1 MATQA
6 PRMLFTHFTSF
17 APAGPAGAQWNHPK
31 SRNFDYLNVDHWIRL
46 AKALEDARFDAIF
59 WADHSGVHDV
69 YQGSY
74 DTAVREAVQFPLGDP
89 LMLTA
94 ALASATSDIGF
105 AFSAN
110 MIQDHPYSFARKL
123 TTLDHLTRGR
133 IGWNIVT
140 SFQPSAWANFGYDE
154 VAPHAERYA
163 QAEEYVEVLYKLLQG
178 SWDDDAVVRD
188 LEQRIFADPSKVHP
202 IGHDGEFYRVP
213 GIHNNEPSVQRV
225 PVLFQAGTS
234 EDGRNFSSRHAE
246 GMFLHPHSV
255 DAAGKVVRDMH
266 GRLKAVGRK
275 PEDLMFLVFKTFV
288 VGSTELEAKRKSEEA
303 DEYLS
308 SDASLAFFS
317 STLDTDLSKID
328 LDSPIGNLETNALQ
342 GHIRALI
349 DAAPNKEWT
358 FRELATTLTG
368 TRTVGTPEMI
378 ADEIER
384 WREAGIHGFQINSIT
399 GPEDTYDFCEYVAP
413 ELQKRGLMQSE
424 YAPGTLRE
432 KLSSAAGGIP
442 KARLNERH
450 PGHKYLGYYS
460 K

>member
-1 MATQA
+1 MSNQP

-31 SRNFDYLNVDHWIRL
+31 ARDFDYMNIDHWIKL
-46 AKALEDARFDAIF
+46 TQALEAAKFDAVF

-94 ALASATSDIGF
+94 ALASSTSDIGL
-105 AFSAN
+105 AFSSN
-110 MIQDHPYSFARKL
+110 MIQDHPYSFARKV
-123 TTLDHLTRGR
+123 TTLDQLTRGR

-140 SFQPSAWANFGYDE
+140 SFQPSAWANFGYDA
-154 VAPHAERYA
+154 VAPHAERYE
-163 QAEEYVEVLYKLLQG
+163 QADEYVEVLYKLLQG
-178 SWDDDAVVRD
+178 SWEDDAVVRD
-188 LEQRIFADPSKVHP
+188 LERRMFADPAKVHP
-202 IGHDGEFYRVP
+202 IHHEGKYYRVP
-213 GIHNNEPSVQRV
+213 GIHNNEPSPQRV

-234 EDGRNFSSRHAE
+234 EDGRNFASRHAE

-255 DAAGKVVRDMH
+255 EAAGKVVQDMH
-266 GRLKAVGRK
+266 KRLKLVGRD
-275 PEDLMFLVFKTFV
+275 PSDLLFLVFKTFI
-288 VGSTELEAKRKSEEA
+288 VGSTEEEAKRKSEEA

-368 TRTVGTPEMI
+368 ARTVGTPDQI

-384 WREAGIHGFQINSIT
+384 WRAAGIHGFQVNSIT
-399 GPEDTYDFCEYVAP
+399 GPDDTYDFLNHVVP
-413 ELQKRGLMQSE
+413 VLQKRGLMQSE

-432 KLSSAAGGIP
+432 KLATAAGGKP
-442 KARLNERH
+442 DRLLNSRH
-450 PGHKYLGYYS
+450 PGAKHHKNS
-460 K
+460 